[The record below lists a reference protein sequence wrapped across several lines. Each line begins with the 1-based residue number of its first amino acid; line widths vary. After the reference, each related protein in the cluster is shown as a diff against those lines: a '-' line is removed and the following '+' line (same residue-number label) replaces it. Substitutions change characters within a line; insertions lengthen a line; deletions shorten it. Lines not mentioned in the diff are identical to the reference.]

1 MNYFNINKIKMGWVV
16 NTVCNSKNQSNK
28 NLIIEISSYD
38 IKGEIVANSFAE
50 YIKKKDPTINIIIN
64 KNGNTIYF
72 TIIKY
77 FCFNKKR
84 IIYNGLDF
92 NEQYFEQ
99 LYRQMVIMEE

>member
-50 YIKKKDPTINIIIN
+50 YIKKKDSTINIIIN

-99 LYRQMVIMEE
+99 IYRQMVIMEE